1 MADEETIFQSQS
13 ETIGEI
19 VLSDFLRHETRA
31 RTIGVMNPLAASS
44 EDQLKVSG
52 APVVIGHDPKS
63 DYVLPD
69 DSVSRRHAQITPTKT
84 GFIIEDLNSSNGT
97 YVDGVP
103 IVSCVLHG
111 GDSVQVG
118 KNLFL
123 FDHILEYSKPQG

>member
-1 MADEETIFQSQS
+1 MNDEETIFQSQS

-31 RTIGVMNPLAASS
+31 STIGVMNPLAASTEEQIKIS
-44 EDQLKVSG
+44 F
-52 APVVIGHDPKS
+52 APVLIGRDPSSS
-63 DYVLPD
+63 DFVLPD
-69 DSVSRRHAQITPTKT
+69 DSVSRKHAQITPTKT
-84 GFIIEDLNSSNGT
+84 GFIIEDLGSSNGT

-111 GDSVQVG
+111 GDSVQIG

-123 FDHILEYSKPQG
+123 FDHVLEYRKGE

>member
-1 MADEETIFQSQS
+1 MSDNEETIFQSQS

-44 EDQLKVSG
+44 EDQLKVSQG
-52 APVVIGHDPKS
+52 PIVIGRDPNS

-84 GFIIEDLNSSNGT
+84 GFIIEDLGSSKRHLRGRRT
-97 YVDGVP
+97 DCLLRSARRRQRSGREE
-103 IVSCVLHG
+103 SFSL
-111 GDSVQVG
+111 
-118 KNLFL
+118 
-123 FDHILEYSKPQG
+123 